1 MSTYSE
7 LANQLTTSLKLSLP
21 PIAVAFSDA
30 VPAGVAAFDGTVPAG
45 CSFWQE
51 AATRTFA
58 TSAADHALCS
68 IGIHTHH
75 LSPAPATQAVELMTT
90 LEAMQGLDYVRAEEV
105 AAIPVLERSAR
116 YTIYGPL
123 ADFPL
128 TPDVVLLFAH
138 AQQSL
143 ILTEA
148 VARVDEGIPPA
159 MGRPACA
166 VVPQVTNGGHAAM
179 SLGCCGARAYL
190 DAMSDDVALWALPAD
205 KLDAYCKEIGILA
218 NANTVLTVF
227 HERRRT
233 DVEAGQRPTVQ
244 ESLARLSQGSVAPV

>member
-1 MSTYSE
+1 MGTYSAQAKQLVE
-7 LANQLTTSLKLSLP
+7 SLQLSAPPVALAFTDET
-21 PIAVAFSDA
+21 
-30 VPAGVAAFDGTVPAG
+30 PAGIAPYEEVAPAG
-45 CSFWQE
+45 CYFWQE
-51 AATRTFA
+51 AARRVFS
-58 TSAADHALCS
+58 TSAKDHELCA
-68 IGIHTHH
+68 IGIHTHN
-75 LSPAPATQAVELMTT
+75 LTGAPETQPVELQTT

-190 DAMSDDVALWALPAD
+190 DSLTDDIALWALPGE
-205 KLDAYCKEIGILA
+205 KLAAYCEEIGGMAKSNGIL
-218 NANTVLTVF
+218 TLF
-227 HERRRT
+227 HQRRRE
-233 DVEAGQRPTVQ
+233 DVAAGARPTVQ
-244 ESLARLSQGSVAPV
+244 ESLERLSD

>member
-21 PIAVAFSDA
+21 PIAVAFSDSA
-30 VPAGVAAFDGTVPAG
+30 PAGVAAFDGTVPAG

-75 LSPAPATQAVELMTT
+75 LTPAPATHAGELQEALQAMS
-90 LEAMQGLDYVRAEEV
+90 GLDYVRAEEV
-105 AAIPVLERSAR
+105 AAIPVLQREAQHAV
-116 YTIYGPL
+116 YGPL

-128 TPDVVLLFAH
+128 TAEVVLLFAH
-138 AQQSL
+138 AQQGL
-143 ILTEA
+143 ILSEA
-148 VARVDEGIPPA
+148 VARVDEGVPAA

-166 VVPQVTNGGHAAM
+166 VVPQVVNQGRAAM

-205 KLDAYCKEIGILA
+205 KLDAYCREIGILA
-218 NANTVLTVF
+218 NANTILTVF

-244 ESLARLSQGSVAPV
+244 ESLARLS

>member
-1 MSTYSE
+1 MASYPE
-7 LANQLTTSLKLSLP
+7 LADQLTTSLKLSLP

-30 VPAGVAAFDGTVPAG
+30 APAGVAAFDGTVPAG

-51 AATRTFA
+51 AATRTFV

-68 IGIHTHH
+68 IGIHTHQ
-75 LSPAPATQAVELMTT
+75 LVPAPAAHGSELQGALQAMS
-90 LEAMQGLDYVRAEEV
+90 GLDYVRDEEV
-105 AAIPVLERSAR
+105 AAIPVLQREAR
-116 YTIYGPL
+116 HVVYGPL

-128 TPDVVLLFAH
+128 TAELVLLFAH
-138 AQQSL
+138 AQQGLVLS
-143 ILTEA
+143 EA
-148 VARVDEGIPPA
+148 AARVDEGVPAA

-166 VVPQVTNGGHAAM
+166 VVPQVVNQGRAAM

-190 DAMSDDVALWALPAD
+190 DAMSDDVALWALPAA

-218 NANTVLTVF
+218 NANTILTLF
-227 HERRRT
+227 HERRRS

-244 ESLARLSQGSVAPV
+244 ESLARLS